1 MALVNVNKLKAYW
14 NPMKLIVKAIAF
26 IRIIKNLEKN
36 LHTQYKEELIFGE
49 GWRQLANIYGSLI
62 PIEKLEGHHIY
73 PKYAH
78 PKNYGKLFTTI

>member
-1 MALVNVNKLKAYW
+1 
-14 NPMKLIVKAIAF
+14 
-26 IRIIKNLEKN
+26 LEKN